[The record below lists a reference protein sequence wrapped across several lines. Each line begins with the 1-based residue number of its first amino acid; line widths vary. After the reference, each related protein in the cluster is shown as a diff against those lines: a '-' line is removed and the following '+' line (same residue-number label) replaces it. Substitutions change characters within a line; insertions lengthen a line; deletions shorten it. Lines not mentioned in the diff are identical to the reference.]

1 MLLYEGQKLI
11 YKGNNS
17 IHTEKNLN
25 KSLKKGRIYTLNY
38 TIGSNTNISLK
49 EYPNEEYELDMFDDL
64 SNYINNL
71 LIEKQSEYIYMCQ
84 KDGTVLFKLKGIDS
98 VSLYE
103 NSDLVFYDT
112 NKYIGEIKS
121 EIISSIIID
130 SYDDIVIYL
139 KV

>member
-1 MLLYEGQKLI
+1 MLLYKGQKLI

-38 TIGSNTNISLK
+38 AIGSNTNISLK

-64 SNYINNL
+64 NNYINNL
-71 LIEKQSEYIYMCQ
+71 LIEKKPEYIYMCQ
-84 KDGTVLFKLKGIDS
+84 KNGTVLFKLKGIDS

-103 NSDLVFYDT
+103 NRDLVFYDT
-112 NKYIGEIKS
+112 DKYIGEIKS
-121 EIISSIIID
+121 EIISSIMID